1 MGLRP
6 QIAPIRLCFVLRKY
20 PRARKTCPLA
30 LSPGN
35 VSAGGQLALGPSQA
49 LGVGLE
55 GLGRDP
61 TGWGQEEGRDDCRD
75 FFLCCPGLCLVPVS
89 SFLHLQNIF
98 LKWETT

>member
-1 MGLRP
+1 MGKRASDCP
-6 QIAPIRLCFVLRKY
+6 DQIVFCAEKIS
-20 PRARKTCPLA
+20 RARKTCPLA

-61 TGWGQEEGRDDCRD
+61 PDGVRKR
-75 FFLCCPGLCLVPVS
+75 
-89 SFLHLQNIF
+89 
-98 LKWETT
+98 KR

>member
-61 TGWGQEEGRDDCRD
+61 TG
-75 FFLCCPGLCLVPVS
+75 
-89 SFLHLQNIF
+89 
-98 LKWETT
+98 